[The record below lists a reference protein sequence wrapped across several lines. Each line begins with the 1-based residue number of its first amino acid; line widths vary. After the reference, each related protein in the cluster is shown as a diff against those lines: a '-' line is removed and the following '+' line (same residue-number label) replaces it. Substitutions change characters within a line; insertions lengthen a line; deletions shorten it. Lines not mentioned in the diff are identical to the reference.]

1 MNRAVQEQ
9 PCSSAADQNLGGS
22 FDELAAALAAVGMGL
37 WELSAAQGSLR
48 LSARAAQLFNLEGRG
63 AAEISLET
71 VLSLIPPSARDD
83 LRQDLDELVRHGSPI
98 ERDLPLATPGDRV
111 RWIQLR
117 GHRLG
122 STVAP
127 SVLCRGTIH
136 DTTRLRE
143 HDATASD
150 RAERY
155 RLLVEKT
162 HELVA
167 EIALDGRFCYVNP
180 CHEAVLGHGPSE
192 LLGTTAF
199 DLIHPEDLPRI
210 LEHFQGDH
218 ASDVYRFRHKDGSW
232 RWLESTGSR
241 FRTSGG
247 EERGV
252 VISRDV
258 TERRKAE
265 QDKSRL
271 ESHLRHAQKM
281 ETIGTLA
288 GGIAHDF
295 NNILGVII
303 AYTELSRLDLPE
315 THPVQTGLGQVM
327 QASHRAKDLVQQI
340 LAFSRQQQM
349 ERRPIRLD
357 EPLNDALELF
367 RSSQKRPIDLSL
379 RLDPDTPPVLAD
391 SGQIRQVVLNLC
403 SNAFLALPADRGSIE
418 ILLDRV
424 DGKTDPRGRLGP
436 LDYARIRV
444 RDTGCGMEPGT
455 VKRVFD
461 PFFTTR
467 QEGEGS
473 GLGLSVVH
481 GVVKSHGGLV
491 QVDSTPGKGSTFEV
505 FLPRFSGA
513 GTV

>member
-1 MNRAVQEQ
+1 
-9 PCSSAADQNLGGS
+9 
-22 FDELAAALAAVGMGL
+22 
-37 WELSAAQGSLR
+37 
-48 LSARAAQLFNLEGRG
+48 
-63 AAEISLET
+63 
-71 VLSLIPPSARDD
+71 
-83 LRQDLDELVRHGSPI
+83 
-98 ERDLPLATPGDRV
+98 
-111 RWIQLR
+111 
-117 GHRLG
+117 
-122 STVAP
+122 
-127 SVLCRGTIH
+127 
-136 DTTRLRE
+136 
-143 HDATASD
+143 
-150 RAERY
+150 
-155 RLLVEKT
+155 
-162 HELVA
+162 
-167 EIALDGRFCYVNP
+167 
-180 CHEAVLGHGPSE
+180 
-192 LLGTTAF
+192 
-199 DLIHPEDLPRI
+199 
-210 LEHFQGDH
+210 
-218 ASDVYRFRHKDGSW
+218 
-232 RWLESTGSR
+232 
-241 FRTSGG
+241 
-247 EERGV
+247 
-252 VISRDV
+252 
-258 TERRKAE
+258 
-265 QDKSRL
+265 
-271 ESHLRHAQKM
+271 
-281 ETIGTLA
+281 
-288 GGIAHDF
+288 
-295 NNILGVII
+295 
-303 AYTELSRLDLPE
+303 
-315 THPVQTGLGQVM
+315 
-327 QASHRAKDLVQQI
+327 
-340 LAFSRQQQM
+340 
-349 ERRPIRLD
+349 LD

>member
-1 MNRAVQEQ
+1 M
-9 PCSSAADQNLGGS
+9 
-22 FDELAAALAAVGMGL
+22 
-37 WELSAAQGSLR
+37 
-48 LSARAAQLFNLEGRG
+48 
-63 AAEISLET
+63 
-71 VLSLIPPSARDD
+71 
-83 LRQDLDELVRHGSPI
+83 
-98 ERDLPLATPGDRV
+98 
-111 RWIQLR
+111 
-117 GHRLG
+117 
-122 STVAP
+122 
-127 SVLCRGTIH
+127 
-136 DTTRLRE
+136 
-143 HDATASD
+143 ASD
-150 RAERY
+150 GAERY

-162 HELVA
+162 HEMVA
-167 EIALDGRFCYVNP
+167 EITLDGRFCYVNP
-180 CHEAVLGHGPSE
+180 CHESVLGRKPE
-192 LLGTTAF
+192 EVLGTSAF
-199 DLIHPEDLPRI
+199 DLIHPDDLPRI
-210 LEHFQGDH
+210 MGHFRGDH
-218 ASDVYRFRHKDGSW
+218 ASDTYRFRHKDGSW

-241 FRTSGG
+241 FRTSSG

-265 QDKSRL
+265 QDKARL

-303 AYTELSRLDLPE
+303 AYTELARLDLPE
-315 THPVQTGLGQVM
+315 MHPVQSGLGQVM
-327 QASHRAKDLVQQI
+327 QASQRAKELVQQI

-349 ERRPIRLD
+349 ERRPIRLA

-367 RSSQKRPIDLSL
+367 RSSQKRPVNLSL

-403 SNAFLALPADRGSIE
+403 SNAFLALPADRGSID

-424 DGKTDPRGRLGP
+424 DGRTDPNGRLGP
-436 LDYARIRV
+436 LDYARITV
-444 RDTGCGMEPGT
+444 RDTGCGMDAGT

-467 QEGEGS
+467 TEGEGS

-491 QVDSTPGKGSTFEV
+491 QVESTPGKGSTFEV